1 MRKAMLL
8 VVLLLAASIPTLASA
23 DDNPVRQRSTL
34 TEFSWTGTA
43 TSVQVSGE
51 WDDWDVRT
59 DLSEVGGEWTVTLDL
74 DPGLYCY

>member
-1 MRKAMLL
+1 MLL